1 VIQTPDPEE
10 FLPEENFLGD
20 FERAYLDRPLNRRS
34 PELKRT
40 RSPSVRRSQPVNE
53 SSDFQQVVRSRTA
66 TRSPSPVGFKPSARG
81 QPRIPAGR
89 GAFQSPLQTRA
100 RGRSSLGE
108 GRVHEERLPVLQ
120 DDIYPATSKV
130 GHALSRFK
138 DKFRKRC
145 APFRI
150 FRQGDSD
157 VFVRIDPKNP
167 GQPPRQ
173 VVWGEERFKVVQAL
187 HEGEGHYGGVN
198 KTRAKVADRYW
209 FPRLTKFVNE
219 FVKTC
224 DVCQKER
231 VGAAPRDDRTI
242 FPTPP
247 TTPWFRTHVDLC
259 GPFEESGPQKYRY
272 IAVAVDSVTKVV
284 EVRPLRGTKAKGVDS
299 EEVADFLQTEV
310 VHKYPGVYEVV
321 TDRGGE
327 FGAKFTLLCKAWGI
341 KHVKIAAKNPK
352 ANGRVERYMRVIK
365 PALRKC
371 AHEHPGE
378 WHKHVSGVA
387 CDLRAAHQET
397 IKMSPTM
404 ALFGREAI
412 LPIEREIPAL
422 STSKQPNLD
431 QEETDEPRERNVLKQ
446 WSICN
451 PCVKLTLNRFSSF
464 RK

>member
-1 VIQTPDPEE
+1 MSQAVSNELLDQELQLVPRAPVDLNLLPEVSQEPQPAEEPSNPRSELARVDEVLREKEE
-10 FLPEENFLGD
+10 FVRNAFL
-20 FERAYLDRPLNRRS
+20 F
-34 PELKRT
+34 
-40 RSPSVRRSQPVNE
+40 
-53 SSDFQQVVRSRTA
+53 
-66 TRSPSPVGFKPSARG
+66 
-81 QPRIPAGR
+81 
-89 GAFQSPLQTRA
+89 
-100 RGRSSLGE
+100 
-108 GRVHEERLPVLQ
+108 LQ
-120 DDIYPATSKV
+120 DDIYPANSKV

-157 VFVRIDPKNP
+157 AFVRIDPKNP
-167 GQPPRQ
+167 GQPPRR

-209 FPRLTKFVNE
+209 FPQLTKFVNE

-231 VGAAPRDDRTI
+231 VGAAPRDDREI

-247 TTPWFRTHVDLC
+247 TAPWFRTHVDLC
-259 GPFEESGPQKYRY
+259 GPFEESGPQKYRC
-272 IAVAVDSVTKVV
+272 IAVAVDSVTKFV

-310 VHKYPGVYEVV
+310 LHRYPGVYEVV

-352 ANGRVERYMRVIK
+352 ANGQVERYMRVIK

-378 WHKHVSGVA
+378 WHKHVTEWGRLQFAS
-387 CDLRAAHQET
+387 
-397 IKMSPTM
+397 SPT
-404 ALFGREAI
+404 G
-412 LPIEREIPAL
+412 
-422 STSKQPNLD
+422 NY
-431 QEETDEPRERNVLKQ
+431 
-446 WSICN
+446 
-451 PCVKLTLNRFSSF
+451 
-464 RK
+464 